1 MAIIFSDINGNY
13 GTDGDSELLVNLRA
27 IEMSLEN
34 IMGTTKGE
42 RFFLPEFGSDLLR
55 IIHQPI
61 SESTAQDLLD
71 ILARSIRIW
80 EPRVDVILSRS
91 QIIPDYD
98 RNLYQIHVGYR
109 IRDLGLEGTLRRDL
123 LLNTG

>member
-1 MAIIFSDINGNY
+1 MAIIFSDVNGNY
-13 GTDGDSELLVNLRA
+13 GADGDPELLVNLRA

-55 IIHQPI
+55 IVHQPI
-61 SESTAQDLLD
+61 SEATAQELLD
-71 ILARSIRIW
+71 VLARAIRIW

-91 QIIPDYD
+91 QIVPDYD
-98 RNLYQIHVGYR
+98 RNLYQILVGYR
-109 IRDLGLEGTLRRDL
+109 IRDLGIEGTLRRDL